1 MYLIDQQHSTAD
13 LRSDCATPT
22 SPGGVTA
29 VRLGDALLA
38 TGKVAAS
45 DLERALEIRKHREEK
60 LGAILVR
67 LGLVSERDVVE
78 LVAQQMGLQVARP
91 DDYPS
96 APVLP
101 DRFAEKFLKYHQAVP
116 LRVRDDELE
125 LAMVDPLDT
134 YLANAVALTS
144 GKRVVRRVAVP
155 SELDAAV
162 ERLYGSGRTVM
173 DQIIAGV
180 AQGGEEIANEE
191 IEHLKDL
198 ASEAPVIRLVNL
210 LIERAVDAQASDIH
224 IEPFENR
231 LKVRY
236 RIDGLLQEVEAPPP
250 RLSAAVISRLKIMAR
265 LDIAERRLPQDG
277 RIQLHSQGREID
289 MRLSTVPTMHG
300 ESVVVRLLRKDG
312 ARLDFHELGFSD
324 TTLAALLAQ
333 LQRPHGIL
341 LVTGP
346 TGSGKTTTLYSALR
360 TLNEPTRKI
369 LTVEDPVEYEL
380 EGVNQLQVKPQI
392 GLDFARALR
401 SLLRQDPDVIMI
413 GEMRDLETARIA
425 VQAAMTGHLVLSTL
439 HTNDAVSSISR
450 LLDMGIEGYL
460 VTSTL
465 NGVVAQRLVR
475 RLCPHCRELYAVVPE
490 LARELRLPQY
500 DGTAPPRLYRA
511 VGCAACSGSGYRGRA
526 AILEV
531 LTLSEPIRRLVLQ
544 HADAHTIAAAA
555 QADGMR
561 TLYQDGV
568 DKALA
573 GITSMEE
580 VLRVTQVM

>member
-1 MYLIDQQHSTAD
+1 MRMTDSTGTMEKPKAEPD
-13 LRSDCATPT
+13 MPAPQR
-22 SPGGVTA
+22 GGTQA
-29 VRLGDALLA
+29 RLGDALVA
-38 TGKVAAS
+38 AGKVALP
-45 DLERALEIRKHREEK
+45 DLDRALEIRKHREEK

-78 LVAQQMGLQVARP
+78 LVAQQMGLQVVRP
-91 DDYPS
+91 DDYPH

-101 DRFAEKFLKYHQAVP
+101 ERFAEKFLKYHQAVP

-125 LAMVDPLDT
+125 LAMVDPLDG

-155 SELDAAV
+155 SELDAAI
-162 ERLYGSGRTVM
+162 EQLYGSGRSAM
-173 DQIIAGV
+173 DKIVDGV
-180 AQGGEEIANEE
+180 KQGNQEIAAEE

-224 IEPFENR
+224 VEPFENR

-236 RIDGLLQEVEAPPP
+236 RVDGLLREVEAPPP

-289 MRLSTVPTMHG
+289 LRLSTVPTMHG
-300 ESVVVRLLRKDG
+300 ESVVVRILRKDG
-312 ARLDFHELGFSD
+312 ARLGFHELGFSD
-324 TTLAALLAQ
+324 ATLKQFMEL

-346 TGSGKTTTLYSALR
+346 TGSGKTTTLYAALR

-401 SLLRQDPDVIMI
+401 ALLRQDPDIIMI

-425 VQAAMTGHLVLSTL
+425 VQSAMTGHLVLSTL

-460 VTSTL
+460 VTSTVS
-465 NGVVAQRLVR
+465 GIVAQRLVR
-475 RLCPHCRELYAVVPE
+475 CLCPHCRDGYEVLPE
-490 LARELRLPQY
+490 LARELRLPPSPQ
-500 DGTAPPRLYRA
+500 PPRLYRP
-511 VGCAACSGSGYRGRA
+511 VGCPQCNGSGYRGRA
-526 AILEV
+526 AILEILP
-531 LTLSEPIRRLVLQ
+531 LTDSIRRLVLR
-544 HADAHTIAAAA
+544 HADAHEIGAAAVA
-555 QADGMR
+555 EGMR
-561 TLYQDGV
+561 TMYQDGL

-573 GITSMEE
+573 GVTSLEE
-580 VLRVTQVM
+580 VLRVTRAV